1 LSALNQEYIFDVL
14 CSCNFNILF
23 VTCANTLLTRKNI
36 AIFFR
41 LPHFLYA
48 GLFYDAVQNEI
59 GAEMAYIEANK
70 LNQQAAVAAARA
82 LREEE
87 IARHR
92 AERSESEADTHK
104 GTPPTASSLV
114 TTQPVGLTSAYLLLG
129 VILPSSLYGLREHC
143 YEILGLLTALQEYI
157 CLILAMKNGKKY
169 NK

>member
-1 LSALNQEYIFDVL
+1 M
-14 CSCNFNILF
+14 SCNFNIKFIICQYINEL
-23 VTCANTLLTRKNI
+23 RI
-36 AIFFR
+36 AIFIR
-41 LPHFLYA
+41 LPHFLCA

-157 CLILAMKNGKKY
+157 CLICAMKNGKIII